1 MCRLFGCITKNRV
14 NINFSFFD
22 APKPFKSLLEKN
34 KDGWGIGWYTK
45 TGKANIFKEGLQ
57 EVKNDINRYR
67 FSKVKRV
74 ASNIILSHVRE
85 ASVGDKKHENAHP
98 FKYKNWIFIQNGR
111 TDREN
116 SNIKLES
123 KYKKCI
129 KGTTDSELYF
139 LLIMQNYEKT
149 KNMAKSI
156 QNTLEVVK
164 QRATGLN
171 FLLSNG
177 KKLYAYRNY
186 NKTGKRFT
194 LYYLIRDLK
203 SAKKPIE
210 HVSKKTNQMLQ
221 SSDLHTGRTVLFC
234 SEPLTDEKWTRIH
247 RGELIKVDE
256 NLNVRITKL

>member
-1 MCRLFGCITKNRV
+1 M

-45 TGKANIFKEGLQ
+45 TGKAKIFKEGLE
-57 EVKNDINRYR
+57 EVQNDINNYQ

-111 TDREN
+111 TNREN
-116 SNIKLES
+116 TKIKLGA
-123 KYKKCI
+123 KYKKYI

-149 KNMAKSI
+149 RDMAESI
-156 QNTLEVVK
+156 RKTLGVVK
-164 QRATGLN
+164 QKATGLN

-177 KKLYAYRNY
+177 ESLYAYRNY
-186 NKTGKRFT
+186 NKTGKKFT
-194 LYYLIRDLK
+194 LYYLVRDLNGIE
-203 SAKKPIE
+203 KPIE
-210 HVSKKTNQMLQ
+210 HISKKTNQILRYT
-221 SSDLHTGRTVLFC
+221 SDLHTDRTVLFS
-234 SEPLTDEKWTRIH
+234 SEPLTDEKWTKIH
-247 RGELIKVDE
+247 RGELIKVDKE
-256 NLNVRITKL
+256 LNITIRKL